1 MNIGLSDR
9 IRELA
14 AAKYVKPAVQ
24 AGQGT
29 LSIRVRDILNDLQAE
44 GFPPRHT
51 PQICNALVTAKFLR
65 DNCLSI
71 ERVEGPPSLQSP
83 RVVVHY
89 RVASSQQSPVPQT
102 ASPVEN
108 PPQSSESATQED
120 PSARAFRL
128 TEKLRGILKEE
139 LAEYGGAEGF
149 MRWVRSDDED
159 AA

>member
-1 MNIGLSDR
+1 MNLGLSDR

-14 AAKYVKPAVQ
+14 ATKYVQPALS
-24 AGQGT
+24 AGEEQF
-29 LSIRVRDILNDLQAE
+29 SIRVRDLLNDLQAE

-51 PQICNALVTAKFLR
+51 PQICSALVTAKFLR
-65 DNCLSI
+65 DNGLAI
-71 ERVEGPPSLQSP
+71 EKVEGPPSLQSP

-89 RVASSQQSPVPQT
+89 RIDQSGKASGSPANPTESQCK
-102 ASPVEN
+102 
-108 PPQSSESATQED
+108 SEED
-120 PSARAFRL
+120 PSQRAFRL

-149 MRWVRSDDED
+149 IRWIRSDDEE

>member
-1 MNIGLSDR
+1 MNVGLSDR

-14 AAKYVKPAVQ
+14 ATKYVQPALS
-24 AGQGT
+24 AGEEQF
-29 LSIRVRDILNDLQAE
+29 SIRVRDLLNDLRAE

-51 PQICNALVTAKFLR
+51 PQICSALVTSKFLR
-65 DNCLSI
+65 DNGLAI
-71 ERVEGPPSLQSP
+71 EKVEGPPSLQSP

-89 RVASSQQSPVPQT
+89 RIDQSGKASGSPAGSAGGSGPTESQYK
-102 ASPVEN
+102 
-108 PPQSSESATQED
+108 SEED
-120 PSARAFRL
+120 PSQRAFRL

-149 MRWVRSDDED
+149 IRWIRSDDEE